1 MTMVRGTSRGGTH
14 SARLRRI
21 GSRLQSGTRV
31 TDTAAVASDEATA
44 VGPPGQGVD
53 WVRRVELAGVLV
65 AMIVGI
71 VSIWHTERSVNQVQ
85 EELSISREE
94 LRATREGQIT
104 DRYTAAVENLGDDSL
119 DVRLGGIYA
128 LKRIMQDSPR
138 DQGTVVDVL
147 AAYVRAH
154 AVPPKSGQKSPEY
167 LDRDVAAAVTVL
179 ATRDQSHDPQSQLY
193 DGLYLIDLSGTWLK
207 GLVLRKAD
215 LRGVYL
221 RNSNLSGSEL
231 HDVDLGGATLIGS
244 NMRNVNFFKV
254 NLEDAVMDGADLQ
267 NAKLTANLQAA
278 ALRGANLRHA
288 YLESAMHTR
297 CKPGQGRPARHANV
311 HDNVH
316 IRGTLHSGCLAGWGR
331 PPRVEHQRK
340 ETSQRSF
347 QPHDSAAGFAGE
359 PPENQAEIGPV
370 ARATTRVEQ
379 VGVGRLAGLTA
390 FDARQPAPWP
400 AACADSDSTSRSSAP
415 SVAAPPCP

>member
-1 MTMVRGTSRGGTH
+1 M
-14 SARLRRI
+14 
-21 GSRLQSGTRV
+21 
-31 TDTAAVASDEATA
+31 
-44 VGPPGQGVD
+44 
-53 WVRRVELAGVLV
+53 LV

-288 YLESAMHTR
+288 YLESAMLQGANLDRADLRDTR
-297 CKPGQGRPARHANV
+297 MCTTTCTFEEHSIQDAWLVGA
-311 HDNVH
+311 DL
-316 IRGTLHSGCLAGWGR
+316 RGSNINAKKLLN
-331 PPRVEHQRK
+331 
-340 ETSQRSF
+340 
-347 QPHDSAAGFAGE
+347 AAF
-359 PPENQAEIGPV
+359 NH
-370 ARATTRVEQ
+370 TTRLPDSLANHPKIKQ
-379 VGVGRLAGLTA
+379 RLAQLHGRLPEWNKSEW
-390 FDARQPAPWP
+390 D
-400 AACADSDSTSRSSAP
+400 DSP
-415 SVAAPPCP
+415 G